1 MHCEYVLYGMVWYGG
16 QLQRVIGA
24 DSQHLGKL
32 DQHLRSPITH
42 LVDQQ
47 PGNGGVI
54 QHRGGIVKAAAVT
67 AEEAAGTMR
76 KGDSATEGRSL
87 RPKQCRTPAK
97 GRPHQ
102 QGGWKTMWRQNGII

>member
-1 MHCEYVLYGMVWYGG
+1 MSRMVWIGMVWYGG

-54 QHRGGIVKAAAVT
+54 QHRGGIVKAAVT

-87 RPKQCRTPAK
+87 QPKQCRPPAK

-102 QGGWKTMWRQNGII
+102 QDGWKTMWRQNGII